1 MTYLPFHRRLMQQ
14 QGGFTMVELMVALL
28 IGLFLMGGLMMLLQN
43 NRKAFSSQSALA
55 QLQDSERL
63 AMSMMTGVIQQAGYF
78 TDPTINSP
86 STALAAAPAFASGA
100 GLAFAA
106 GQGLTGATVAGS
118 DVISAR
124 YTTAPGDG
132 ILNCSGRQ
140 NTTGGNLTYTN
151 QFSVAQNAQ
160 NVWQLGCLRE
170 NGTFYP
176 LVNNVTNL
184 TVLYGV
190 STSATNPTNVDT
202 YMTAAQVTAATA
214 WNSVISASVQL
225 TFTNPLYVA
234 ANPQGQAATIV
245 VQRYIAI
252 MRQT

>member
-1 MTYLPFHRRLMQQ
+1 MTRLSSHRRRAQRQ
-14 QGGFTMVELMVALL
+14 SGFTMIELMVALL

-63 AMSMMTGVIQQAGYF
+63 AMTMMTGVIQQAGYF

-86 STALAAAPAFASGA
+86 STALPAAAAFSTTLPAAAAFAAGAGPA

-124 YTTAPGDG
+124 YTTGTGDG
-132 ILNCSGRQ
+132 ILNCSGGS
-140 NTTGGNLTYTN
+140 NGSGANATYTN

-170 NGTFYP
+170 NGT
-176 LVNNVTNL
+176 
-184 TVLYGV
+184 
-190 STSATNPTNVDT
+190 
-202 YMTAAQVTAATA
+202 
-214 WNSVISASVQL
+214 
-225 TFTNPLYVA
+225 
-234 ANPQGQAATIV
+234 
-245 VQRYIAI
+245 
-252 MRQT
+252 

>member
-1 MTYLPFHRRLMQQ
+1 MFRAVNLLFQRR
-14 QGGFTMVELMVALL
+14 
-28 IGLFLMGGLMMLLQN
+28 
-43 NRKAFSSQSALA
+43 S
-55 QLQDSERL
+55 
-63 AMSMMTGVIQQAGYF
+63 
-78 TDPTINSP
+78 NS
-86 STALAAAPAFASGA
+86 
-100 GLAFAA
+100 
-106 GQGLTGATVAGS
+106 
-118 DVISAR
+118 
-124 YTTAPGDG
+124 
-132 ILNCSGRQ
+132 
-140 NTTGGNLTYTN
+140 GGNG
-151 QFSVAQNAQ
+151 FSGSAGIRGLHRYLRRQ

-190 STSATNPTNVDT
+190 NTSGSGTNVDT

-214 WNSVISASVQL
+214 WNNVISAMVTL

-234 ANPQGQAATIV
+234 ANPQGQLATLT